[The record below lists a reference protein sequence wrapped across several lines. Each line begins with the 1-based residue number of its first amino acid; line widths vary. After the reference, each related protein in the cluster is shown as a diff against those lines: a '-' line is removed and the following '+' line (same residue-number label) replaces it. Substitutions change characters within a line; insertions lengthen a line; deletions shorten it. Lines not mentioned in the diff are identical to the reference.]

1 MSAFVPQYK
10 FRDGFVAKNVDAQT
24 AGEECKRVADTIGL
38 TAENLL
44 NENRT
49 DGSPLQD
56 YFEWRDD
63 VAAEKYRLVQAKDII
78 RSIVLVKQSEDD
90 DKPSV
95 RQFINIKKGKKER
108 EYVPIETVFKRPDY
122 TEQMFEQAKK
132 DLLAFQTKYAKLR
145 NYAKLVGVFASIDA
159 LNEKTIEP

>member
-49 DGSPLQD
+49 DGTPLHD

-63 VAAEKYRLVQAKDII
+63 VAAEKYRLTQAKDII
-78 RSIVLVKQSEDD
+78 RSIVLVRQSEDD
-90 DKPSV
+90 NKPPV
-95 RQFINIKKGKKER
+95 RQFVSICKGKKER
-108 EYVPIETVFKRPDY
+108 EFIPVETVLKRQDY
-122 TEQMFEQAKK
+122 TEQMFEQAKR
-132 DLLAFQTKYAKLR
+132 DLLAFRTKYVSLR
-145 NYAKLVGVFASIDA
+145 KYAELSGVFASIDA
-159 LNEKTIEP
+159 LNL